1 MRIMFKAFA
10 RKLFG
15 AGYKRAKRTLLAN
28 LIVFWSLHA
37 AGFRIHIAPF
47 VLYLMVSTL
56 TAGVMWQALSSD
68 DNAANMKNLFMLPFE
83 GRELILSYVS
93 AMGAYTFLTGT
104 AGLLAVVLA
113 VSRPGGIEILG
124 SILCTVNAVLMT
136 ACIYSRRKYRSIGFI
151 WAGAGIAAIYLL
163 WDSVVFIPL
172 LAGNILFTLLF
183 LSGTDAYSFYRTD
196 SRKTRTVGRNGHYS
210 ICRYLLRYL
219 TAHRNYLINT
229 AAMWGVG
236 CALPV
241 FLGPMKGISVM
252 PVGFA
257 ILSLNTPVCIL
268 LSCDPDLER
277 AVRFLPGQIR
287 AFCLPYC
294 LFVFLCNLS
303 ADLVFLC
310 SWYIQIGS
318 VDGMMIL
325 AGTLIALLSAAGSVL
340 LEWFFPVRGWKIES
354 DLLHHPRKYI
364 VPVVMLLAAVFISS
378 RG

>member
-1 MRIMFKAFA
+1 M
-10 RKLFG
+10 
-15 AGYKRAKRTLLAN
+15 
-28 LIVFWSLHA
+28 
-37 AGFRIHIAPF
+37 
-47 VLYLMVSTL
+47 
-56 TAGVMWQALSSD
+56 
-68 DNAANMKNLFMLPFE
+68 
-83 GRELILSYVS
+83 
-93 AMGAYTFLTGT
+93 
-104 AGLLAVVLA
+104 
-113 VSRPGGIEILG
+113 
-124 SILCTVNAVLMT
+124 
-136 ACIYSRRKYRSIGFI
+136 
-151 WAGAGIAAIYLL
+151 
-163 WDSVVFIPL
+163 
-172 LAGNILFTLLF
+172 
-183 LSGTDAYSFYRTD
+183 
-196 SRKTRTVGRNGHYS
+196 GRNGHYS

-219 TAHRNYLINT
+219 TAHRKYLINT
-229 AAMWGVG
+229 VAMWGVG

-241 FLGPMKGISVM
+241 FLGPMKGTSVM

-318 VDGMMIL
+318 VDGTMIL
-325 AGTLIALLSAAGSVL
+325 AGTLIALLSAVGSVL

>member
-15 AGYKRAKRTLLAN
+15 AGYERAKRTLLAD

-68 DNAANMKNLFMLPFE
+68 DNAVNMKNLFMLPFE
-83 GRELILSYVS
+83 GRELILSYV
-93 AMGAYTFLTGT
+93 AALGAYTFLTGT

-113 VSRPGGIEILG
+113 VSRPGGIEIPG
-124 SILCTVNAVLMT
+124 SILCTVNAILMT
-136 ACIYSRRKYRSIGFI
+136 ACIYSRRKYRGIGFI

-163 WDSVVFIPL
+163 WDSVFFIPV

-183 LSGTDAYSFYRTD
+183 LSGGDAYSFYRTD
-196 SRKTRTVGRNGHYS
+196 SRRTRTVRRNGHYS

-229 AAMWGVG
+229 VAMWGVG

-277 AVRFLPGQIR
+277 AVRFLPGQIK

-318 VDGMMIL
+318 VDGTMIL
-325 AGTLIALLSAAGSVL
+325 AGIFIALLSAAGSVL

-364 VPVVMLLAAVFISS
+364 VPVVMLLAAVFIF
-378 RG
+378 RE